1 MLLGYLALSMI
12 IALVVAA
19 TAVMSGTSLIMA
31 FFLYAATGA
40 LCVMAFAALIAFRE
54 HDPVDDPVS
63 KGLTPAE

>member
-19 TAVMSGTSLIMA
+19 AAVLSGTTIFMA
-31 FFLYAATGA
+31 FVLYGATGA
-40 LCVMAFAALIAFRE
+40 LCVMAFAALAAFRN
-54 HDPVDDPVS
+54 HDPVNDPVS